1 MAVCRLRPQSPYV
14 RTSHLLHTSVQ
25 SVYTS
30 NYPGSLFSF
39 YPSKFPSLFLSK
51 LTLSVP
57 KSTPFDSL
65 STKAVSFWFSQSKK
79 ILESLSSFYP
89 SALHFLAALSSFYP
103 NALHFLV
110 ALSSFYPN
118 ALLFCFPNQVP
129 LIYSI
134 QAKFHYSFKAN
145 SLYSLYISTFHLLS
159 PPCSL
164 GIFLL
169 LFQPE

>member
-1 MAVCRLRPQSPYV
+1 MIKGFVWWQFAGWDHN
-14 RTSHLLHTSVQ
+14 HLTSVQ
-25 SVYTS
+25 VISCTHQS
-30 NYPGSLFSF
+30 NQSIQAIIRYSFHPGSLFSF

-89 SALHFLAALSSFYP
+89 

-110 ALSSFYPN
+110 AVSSFYPN

>member
-89 SALHFLAALSSFYP
+89 

-164 GIFLL
+164 DIFLL